1 MQKATVSELSIADTS
16 GQDIAIEPESKRKQ
30 YLISGI
36 AATVALIVIVVLVM
50 PFVLRWSEAD
60 DSVARD
66 RLRTSMVT
74 RGDLVRDV
82 SVQGRVVAA
91 VSPTLYAPQS
101 GTITFLVEAGDSVLM
116 GDVLAVIDSPG
127 LANTLKQEQA
137 NYARLQ
143 VEIERQGIETKQKK
157 LENRKTADLAEV
169 ALTASDRE
177 ARRADGAY
185 GKGAISQLDY
195 EKAHDEKR
203 SSEVAYAHA
212 VADAELDSERLDFE
226 LKTRQLELEG
236 QGLLV
241 EDLIREVDELSIR
254 SPVGGV
260 VGNLLVEQKTS
271 VSLNVPVLAVV
282 DLSRFEVEAQVPE
295 SYSDDLAV
303 GMAAEVRTGTTLT
316 NATLVAISPE
326 IIANQVTVRL
336 RFDSDMPAGLRQN
349 QRLTTRVLF
358 EAKADVMRVAR
369 GQFLESG
376 GGRIAYVIED
386 GIARRRTIEVGA
398 RSLNAVE
405 IVSGLAVGDEIIVSS
420 LETFAGKEAL
430 LITD

>member
-1 MQKATVSELSIADTS
+1 M
-16 GQDIAIEPESKRKQ
+16 
-30 YLISGI
+30 
-36 AATVALIVIVVLVM
+36 
-50 PFVLRWSEAD
+50 
-60 DSVARD
+60 
-66 RLRTSMVT
+66 
-74 RGDLVRDV
+74 
-82 SVQGRVVAA
+82 
-91 VSPTLYAPQS
+91 
-101 GTITFLVEAGDSVLM
+101 
-116 GDVLAVIDSPG
+116 
-127 LANTLKQEQA
+127 
-137 NYARLQ
+137 
-143 VEIERQGIETKQKK
+143 
-157 LENRKTADLAEV
+157 ENRKTADLAEV

-212 VADAELDSERLDFE
+212 VADAVLDSERLDFE
-226 LKTRQLELEG
+226 LKTRLLELEG

-376 GGRIAYVIED
+376 GGRITYVIED

-420 LETFAGKEAL
+420 LETLRRNGPHVRQPR
-430 LITD
+430 TSTV

>member
-30 YLISGI
+30 YLIGGI
-36 AATVALIVIVVLVM
+36 AATVALIAIVVLVM

-101 GTITFLVEAGDSVLM
+101 GTITFLVEAGDSVLT

-336 RFDSDMPAGLRQN
+336 RFDGDMPAGLRQN